1 MTKAEQATQTRALVI
16 GAARALF
23 AERGYD
29 GVGLDDIVAA
39 LPVTKG
45 AIYHHFG
52 DKHGL
57 FRAVVE
63 DAQRELVE
71 IVSTAG
77 EATVDPW
84 AALEA
89 ACDAFFEALAHPGLM
104 RIVCAEAGL
113 FLAYHELSAIDDAYG
128 MKVLHRFLDPAFAGG
143 LISADLDS
151 EAIARLLSGAI
162 YYGAE
167 WAAGGDRPAER
178 LERVRHDFRLMLR
191 SLRQT

>member
-1 MTKAEQATQTRALVI
+1 MTKSEQSTRTRALVV

-63 DAQRELVE
+63 DAQKELVE
-71 IVSTAG
+71 IVATAG
-77 EATVDPW
+77 SATDDPW
-84 AALEA
+84 NALEE
-89 ACDAFFEALAHPGLM
+89 ACDAFFVALLHPGLV

-113 FLAYHELSAIDDAYG
+113 FLANHELNAIDEAYG
-128 MKVLHRFLDPAFAGG
+128 MKVLHRFLDPAFAAG
-143 LISADLDS
+143 LLSADLDA
-151 EAIARLLSGAI
+151 EATARLLSGAI

-178 LERVRHDFRLMLR
+178 LERVRRDFRLMVR